1 MAQCPECATNAAWR
15 PAFRRAAA
23 CHACGTRLRIRKGW
37 LAAVTA
43 GGTAVVVAAGGAV
56 IGRGFGWLLVVM
68 AATMLIFLLVAPLL
82 PLERGAALTT
92 SAAPR

>member
-1 MAQCPECATNAAWR
+1 
-15 PAFRRAAA
+15 
-23 CHACGTRLRIRKGW
+23 
-37 LAAVTA
+37 
-43 GGTAVVVAAGGAV
+43 
-56 IGRGFGWLLVVM
+56 VM